1 MKDFIGVVHGRF
13 QLLHNDHVKYI
24 LAGMERCGRLVIGI
38 CNPDEGR
45 TCFSEVDPH
54 RSEKGANPFSYYERY
69 QMIKG
74 TLLEMGVDPARF
86 DIVPFPIN
94 FPEMIFNYAPADAKY
109 YLTIY
114 DGWGL
119 EKKRVLEE
127 LGCDIEILRHVRI
140 EEKGISGTDV
150 RRKIMLGEDWADLV
164 PHFVYAYVTGEGL
177 DERIRMMA
185 GRMRGRCHA
194 K

>member
-1 MKDFIGVVHGRF
+1 M
-13 QLLHNDHVKYI
+13 
-24 LAGMERCGRLVIGI
+24 AGMERCERLVIGI

-45 TCFSEVDPH
+45 TSFSEVDPH

-69 QMIKG
+69 RMVKG
-74 TLLEMGVDPARF
+74 TLLEMGVDPDRF

-94 FPEMIFNYAPADAKY
+94 FPEMIFNYAPVDAKY

-114 DGWGL
+114 DGWGI

-127 LGCDIEILRHVRI
+127 LGCDIEILRHVGI

-150 RRKIMLGEDWADLV
+150 RRLIMLGEEWADLV

-177 DERIRMMA
+177 DERIR
-185 GRMRGRCHA
+185 RMGGSE
-194 K
+194 